1 MLPALSTTRA
11 ILNCPSSRTEPAMG
25 TDVFLGNPEY
35 GVDLHPIDFV
45 AFANACGG
53 VGFSVEDPGDCG
65 RTLEEFLAVPGPA
78 ILQATVDA
86 F

>member
-1 MLPALSTTRA
+1 MLAALSTTRA

-35 GVDLHPIDFV
+35 GVDLHPIDFA

-53 VGFSVEDPGDCG
+53 VGFSVEDLGIADEPRRNSSPFQGLRFCK
-65 RTLEEFLAVPGPA
+65 RR
-78 ILQATVDA
+78 
-86 F
+86 